1 MLQFL
6 PRVVVESTFL
16 RWDQMLETEITKIEG
31 GITVMTL
38 RGRLTLGSRLS
49 QFEAEVKSLADSG
62 TLKIIL
68 DLTGIEY
75 ADSAALGVLLHSTG
89 YLKTRG
95 GRLVLVGLAQ
105 RLQDLFVLTNTMPLL
120 NVSPDRASAIAQL
133 L

>member
-1 MLQFL
+1 
-6 PRVVVESTFL
+6 
-16 RWDQMLETEITKIEG
+16 MLETEVTRIEG
-31 GITVMTL
+31 GITVMAL

-49 QFEAEVKSLADSG
+49 QFEAEVKSLANSG
-62 TLKIIL
+62 TLKIVL
-68 DLTGIEY
+68 DLAGIEY

-89 YLKTRG
+89 YLKTKG
-95 GRLVLVGLAQ
+95 GCLVLVGLAQ